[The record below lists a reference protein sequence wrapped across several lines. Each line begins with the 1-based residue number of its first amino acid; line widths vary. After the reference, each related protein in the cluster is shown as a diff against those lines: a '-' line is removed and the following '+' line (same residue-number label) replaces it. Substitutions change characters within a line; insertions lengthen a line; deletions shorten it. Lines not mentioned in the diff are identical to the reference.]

1 MQVLVGKIVATY
13 GLKGA
18 LKVYSHS
25 DFATTRYKRN
35 SEVILINPETNNTIT
50 LKVASYKK
58 VKNMDVVTFLDLNDI
73 NLVKDYVGYE
83 IYKEVNSKDLPKD
96 SYFYND
102 LIGCNLVYLDKIVGK
117 VIAVI
122 DFGRQYNL
130 RVEQADKSTFLSTPA
145 PPPAGTDC
153 PPAHAAP
160 PPPAGWT
167 PSRRAFWIWALPP

>member
-130 RVEQADKSTFLSTPA
+130 RVEQADKSTFLYPFIDIFLDNVDIENKIIKIK
-145 PPPAGTDC
+145 PIKGMIPDEKN
-153 PPAHAAP
+153 
-160 PPPAGWT
+160 
-167 PSRRAFWIWALPP
+167 